1 MSVGDEAGA
10 EERFRRIYAAYERQV
25 YAYCLRRIDH
35 DQAIDCT
42 ADTFLVAWRRISDV
56 PPGDKALAWLYRT
69 AHHIIGDRYR
79 NRTRNSALVA
89 ALRTNP
95 TTQHGDEPEKV
106 VVRRETDTAVL
117 DALQRLPAADQE
129 VLRLSVWEELSHR
142 EIGELLGCSAHAV
155 DQRVHRAAKRLG
167 REMQNTAVH
176 NKAAAASGVTPRFDA
191 PGGE

>member
-1 MSVGDEAGA
+1 MSVVDEAVA

-25 YAYCLRRIDH
+25 YAYCLRRIDR

-56 PPGDKALAWLYRT
+56 PAGDGELQWLYRT
-69 AHHIIGDRYR
+69 AHHVIGDRYR
-79 NRTRNSALVA
+79 SRTRNRALVD
-89 ALRTNP
+89 ALKANP
-95 TTQHGDEPEKV
+95 IADHSVEPETV
-106 VVRRETDTAVL
+106 VVRREADTAVL
-117 DALQRLPAADQE
+117 DALDRLRPADQE
-129 VLRLSVWEELSHR
+129 VLRLAVWEELPHA

-167 REMQNTAVH
+167 RQLQSKSKVAPH
-176 NKAAAASGVTPRFDA
+176 ATPRFDA